1 MHSLTYHAAV
11 SKQFKDHHE
20 AASKINKSF
29 ARLGIFLSVRL
40 SVCLCD
46 YVLAYQS
53 ICLSA

>member
-11 SKQFKDHHE
+11 SQQFKDHHE